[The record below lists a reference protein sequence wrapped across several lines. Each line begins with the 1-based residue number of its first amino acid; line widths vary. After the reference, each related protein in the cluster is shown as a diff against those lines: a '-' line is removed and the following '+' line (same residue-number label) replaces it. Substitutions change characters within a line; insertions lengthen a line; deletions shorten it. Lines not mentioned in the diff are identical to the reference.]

1 MPLSHVQRLPNSC
14 ARLRSP
20 TANGEGVTRVPPLR
34 SSYPTT
40 LEAWRSDLHRAYLTR
55 LCCAFSLSQILGALF
70 RSTPFRPCFVPV
82 TPLGFER
89 LQRLSPT
96 GSGKGFSSQPV
107 LLAVSDRVPKDTSR
121 AAPRMCA
128 PGGSVLANGA
138 VLSADRRADPLLAL
152 SPSEVSAS
160 DGLSS
165 VLPQSFLS
173 WASTRAPGGRIH
185 PKRGLLFR
193 VSENQSGG
201 IDESRPPSLGS
212 VPKTPATRRW

>member
-14 ARLRSP
+14 VHLRSP
-20 TANGEGVTRVPPLR
+20 TANDEGVANSPPLR

-55 LCCAFSLSQILGALF
+55 LCCAFSLSQNLGALF
-70 RSTPFRPCFVPV
+70 RSMPFRPCFVPV

-89 LQRLSPT
+89 LQRFSLT

-107 LLAVSDRVPKDTSR
+107 LRAVFDRAPKGTSR

-128 PGGSVLANGA
+128 PGESVLHGA
-138 VLSADRRADPLLAL
+138 VLPAGRKADPLLAL

-160 DGLSS
+160 YGLSS

-173 WASTRAPGGRIH
+173 WASTRAPGGQVH

-193 VSENQSGG
+193 VSENHRGDL
-201 IDESRPPSLGS
+201 DESRSPSLGS
-212 VPKTPATRRW
+212 LPGTLATRRR